1 MFKQNKILK
10 KLLTNSKITGNI
22 NKLLENSNQ
31 EIKKSK
37 KFLTDMKRCGN
48 LIWLSKRTE
57 KLEKINFQENEKSS

>member
-22 NKLLENSNQ
+22 NELFQNRNE
-31 EIKKSK
+31 EIKKLK

-48 LIWLSKRTE
+48 LIWMSKRTE
-57 KLEKINFQENEKSS
+57 KT